1 MTSFVTMEDALQA
14 GLAVLRNGGL
24 IVFPT
29 ETLYGL
35 GCDARNEDALR
46 RLYAL
51 KGRSAEG
58 EAFKPPP
65 VLVRDID
72 MLREWAE
79 VPAGAQELIEVHWPG
94 SLTLIVPALPHVSSL
109 VGGVTDGRKT
119 IGVRASAQPL
129 ARALVEQ
136 LGAPIVATSANL
148 SGAQGVAAA
157 PRVLSDVPSAVLSGV
172 DAALDGGEVGGV
184 ASTVVDCTQTP
195 PRVLR
200 VGAVAL
206 NFGP

>member
-1 MTSFVTMEDALQA
+1 MEDALQK
-14 GLAVLRNGGL
+14 GLAALRKGGL

-65 VLVRDID
+65 VLVRDVA

-79 VPAGAQELIEVHWPG
+79 VPDVAQELIALHWPG

-109 VGGVTDGRKT
+109 VAGLTDGRKT

-129 ARALVEQ
+129 ARALVEG
-136 LGAPIVATSANL
+136 LGGPIVATSANL
-148 SGAQGVAAA
+148 SGAQGAAAA
-157 PRVLSDVPSAVLSGV
+157 PRILADVPAEVISGV
-172 DAALDGGEVGGV
+172 DAALDGGAVGGV
-184 ASTVVDCTQTP
+184 PSTVVDCTQNQ

-206 NFGP
+206 DFGR